1 MRNERGIALVFVLFL
16 LTTVS
21 ALAVSLTFL
30 ANSETYASGNYRL
43 ATQGRYGAESG
54 IQKVSN
60 FLLDSTKY
68 NPATVA
74 PGGLVNANVSPVT
87 YNGNPVILSSNPA
100 NSNYPDAATIAAFAA
115 PNATSGNL
123 VAGNTTMTFS
133 GQAKLLTEY
142 SFLDRFT
149 GSTAIAQTWEITSD
163 ATIGGVHS
171 ATVEVSAII
180 ENRQVPA
187 INYAAFSIDPNCAS
201 MNFVGNVGTDSYNS
215 ANPAMIGNVVPTA
228 GNHLL
233 NNNGG
238 DVGTNGNLTIDGSV
252 DVKGDLFSPKSGVG
266 ACVNGAANMTALTES
281 GAASVSGN
289 GSPDDADHP
298 KPLPKMVPFPT
309 PTPQPPTNLDPVN
322 GIGGGT
328 CAALGL
334 VAPQCTVAGNT
345 LTLKNNG
352 PNPLRLPSMNL
363 GSHENLILVAV
374 PGVSNEF
381 IMNSINLGAQSTL
394 QVQES
399 ASPTPVI
406 INVVGKD
413 KNGVT
418 ITTPIDTTAGTV
430 ASPDISACATCAKY
444 DATFMEFIYGGDQTL
459 MMRGHAATA
468 GVIYAP
474 NAYVDFAG
482 TSDLYGAIIAKKIY
496 GHGNFNIH
504 YDQRLQSDGWTMS
517 APMMTAFSWKNKFN

>member
-16 LTTVS
+16 VTTIS

-54 IQKVSN
+54 VQRISN
-60 FLLDSTKY
+60 FLLDPARY

-87 YNGNPVILSSNPA
+87 FNGQPVILSSNAA
-100 NSNYPDAATIAAFAA
+100 NSNYPDAATIIAFAA
-115 PNATSGNL
+115 PNATSGTL
-123 VAGNTTMTFS
+123 TAGNTTMTFS

-149 GSTAIAQTWEITSD
+149 GSASVAQTWEITSD
-163 ATIGGVHS
+163 ATIGGVHT
-171 ATVEVSAII
+171 ATVEVSGII
-180 ENRQVPA
+180 ETRQVPA

-201 MNFVGNVGTDSYNS
+201 MNFVGNIGTDSYNS
-215 ANPAMIGNVVPTA
+215 SNPLLQGNVVPSA
-228 GNHLL
+228 GNGTLY
-233 NNNGG
+233 NNGG
-238 DVGTNGNLTIDGSV
+238 DVGTNGNLTITGSV
-252 DVKGDLFSPKSGVG
+252 NVKGDLFSPKSGVG
-266 ACVNGAANMTALTES
+266 ACVNGAANMTALTTS
-281 GAASVSGN
+281 GAAVVSGN
-289 GSPDDADHP
+289 GSPNDVDNP

-309 PTPQPPTNLDPVN
+309 PTAQPPTNLDPVN
-322 GIGGGT
+322 SIGAGT
-328 CAALGL
+328 CGAMGLAAP
-334 VAPQCTVAGNT
+334 VCTVSGGT
-345 LTLKNNG
+345 LTLQNNG
-352 PNPLRLPSMNL
+352 PNPLRLPSINL
-363 GSHENLILVAV
+363 GSHENLILVAT

-381 IMNSINLGAQSTL
+381 IMNSISLGAQSTL

-413 KNGVT
+413 KTGVT
-418 ITTPIDTTAGTV
+418 LAIPIDTTAGTV
-430 ASPDISACATCAKY
+430 ASPDVSLCPTCSTY
-444 DATFMEFIYGGDQTL
+444 DARFMEFIYGGDQTL

-504 YDQRLQSDGWTMS
+504 YDQRLQTDGWTMS
-517 APMMTAFSWKNKFN
+517 APMLTAFSWKNKFN